1 MSAFDDRSQPMPD
14 SCAAAPRPFG
24 PGRRQTGEAQR
35 FSAAVEPAGDRVG
48 SPARDADDEAS
59 TSTLNS
65 LQLFLNEIARYPL
78 LSAAEEVELAK
89 RIERGDA
96 QARERMIDSNLR
108 LVVSIA
114 KRYQGRD
121 LPLADLIQEGVL
133 GLIRAVEKFDWR
145 KGFKFSTYATWWI
158 RQAVQRGLANRTRT
172 IRIPVY
178 MAERG
183 RRIARA
189 SDRLAA
195 MLERPPTDEEIADA
209 SRLTVAEL
217 EQARRA
223 DWTMTSLDLLVG
235 DGEQALHDLI
245 ADAGPDPD
253 EETVQVL
260 MAETLQRAVAELPER
275 ERRVVELR
283 YGLGSGTGATLEE
296 IARTL
301 GLTRERIRQIEER
314 ALERLGARRDL
325 QEFRAAA

>member
-14 SCAAAPRPFG
+14 SRAAAARL
-24 PGRRQTGEAQR
+24 GRRCRETGEAQR
-35 FSAAVEPAGDRVG
+35 FPAVAEPAGDRTG

-195 MLERPPTDEEIADA
+195 VLERPPTDEEIADA
-209 SRLTVAEL
+209 SRLTIAEL